1 MSTTILNICTNFIQ
15 RLVPQDCLLCGAY
28 SGRAKLCVACHA
40 ALPYHTAAN
49 CPACAMP
56 TLDAQ
61 LCGQCLKHPPPFIR
75 TEAAFTYQFPLDRLV
90 LALKYGH
97 QLAIVSLLADAL
109 CVRVAEHALPD
120 LLVPMPLHPNRLRQR
135 GFNQAHEIARRMAQQ
150 LRLPVLENAA
160 TRMIDTAPQASLPL
174 KQRRKNLH
182 GAFACDSRVAGKR
195 VAIVD
200 DVMTSG
206 STLAA
211 LADALLKAGAAEVQ
225 CWVVARAVMQSH
237 F

>member
-1 MSTTILNICTNFIQ
+1 M
-15 RLVPQDCLLCGAY
+15 P
-28 SGRAKLCVACHA
+28 
-40 ALPYHTAAN
+40 AL
-49 CPACAMP
+49 
-56 TLDAQ
+56 DGQ
-61 LCGQCLKHPPPFIR
+61 LCGQCLKHPPPFNR

-120 LLVPMPLHPNRLRQR
+120 LLVPMPLHPNRLRER
-135 GFNQAHEIARRMAQQ
+135 GFNQAHEIARRMAQR
-150 LRLPVLENAA
+150 LRLPVLQNAA
-160 TRMIDTAPQASLPL
+160 TRVIDTAPQASLPL
-174 KQRRKNLH
+174 KQRRKNLR
-182 GAFACDSRVAGKR
+182 GAFACDSCVAGKR

-211 LADALLKAGAAEVQ
+211 LADALLKAGAVEVQ
-225 CWVVARAVMQSH
+225 CWVVARAVMQRH